1 MIRAAMVGMG
11 WWGRR
16 MVEETHRDSN
26 RIRFVAGV
34 VRDKTAAGEFAMR
47 HEIALATDLEAVL
60 SDDEIDA
67 VVLATPHHM
76 HVEQIISAAS
86 AGKPVFSEKPLA
98 LTLAEAR
105 RAVDACA
112 AAGIVLGLG
121 TDRRMLPAI
130 RRLRTVVEGGEI
142 GRLLHVEG
150 QYSNDNMRAGRSGSW
165 RSDSSINPAGG
176 MTGPGLHAL
185 DAMLSLAGPAKRVT
199 GQLSGG
205 IEPMVDAVSALF
217 GFENG
222 CTGLLGCVRGTP
234 DFFRLAAFGDGGWA
248 EVRQFGELEIARS
261 GQAPMTEHYPPSL
274 AIVALLD
281 AFAAAVKGEKP
292 FPVSPSEMLD
302 TVAAF
307 EATVDAML
315 RSSTRDVARG
325 AGQ

>member
-1 MIRAAMVGMG
+1 
-11 WWGRR
+11 

-26 RIRFVAGV
+26 RMRFVAGV
-34 VRDKTAAGEFAMR
+34 VRDKATAEDFAVR
-47 HEIALATDLEAVL
+47 HDMVLATDLEALL
-60 SDDEIDA
+60 SDGKIEA
-67 VVLATPHHM
+67 VVLATPHNM
-76 HVEQIISAAS
+76 HVEQIIAAAS

-112 AAGIVLGLG
+112 AAGVVLGLG
-121 TDRRMLPAI
+121 TDRRMLPAMQ
-130 RRLRTVVEGGEI
+130 RLRSVVEGGEI

-150 QYSNDNMRAGRSGSW
+150 QYSNDNMRSGRSGSW
-165 RSDSSINPAGG
+165 RSDLAINPAGG

-185 DAMLSLAGPAKRVT
+185 DAMLSLAGTTKRVT
-199 GQLSGG
+199 GQLSKGV
-205 IEPMVDAVSALF
+205 EPMVDAVSALY

-234 DFFRLAAFGDGGWA
+234 DYFRLAAFGDGGWA
-248 EVRQFGELEIARS
+248 ELRHFGELEIARS
-261 GQAPMTEHYPPSL
+261 GQAPVTEHYPRSL

-281 AFAAAVKGEKP
+281 AFAAAVEGEEP
-292 FPVSPSEMLD
+292 FPVTPLEMLE

-315 RSSTRDVARG
+315 RSSARDVARG